1 MKISVKAFGN
11 NQQIPEKYTCDGEN
25 ISPEISISGIPEKKY
40 YMIILNDPDAPVG
53 LFTHWIIYNIPS
65 SISQLHE
72 NMEKLPI
79 TDENFYQG
87 KNDFGKIG
95 YGGPCP
101 PQGNGVHRYF
111 FNLYIQ
117 DKKIENE
124 KINVND
130 AYTIVRNRDKAIYM
144 GTYIRH

>member
-1 MKISVKAFGN
+1 MKISVNAFGN
-11 NQQIPEKYTCDGEN
+11 NQKIPGRYTCDGEN

-40 YMIILNDPDAPVG
+40 YMVILNDPDAPVG

-65 SISQLHE
+65 SVNLLHE
-72 NMEKLPI
+72 NIEKLPI

-95 YGGPCP
+95 YGWPCP
-101 PQGNGVHRYF
+101 PRGNGIHRYF
-111 FNLYIQ
+111 FNLYMQ

-124 KINVND
+124 KINAND
-130 AYTIVRNRDKAIYM
+130 AYIIVRNKDKAVYM
-144 GTYIRH
+144 GTYIRP